1 MSKQNSNGVE
11 RASELE
17 SYYKSI
23 QRLPLTLRPSLN
35 QQLAQWRMLFPFEQ
49 NQLIEFFGGLDSFNP
64 SALAAL
70 TAKLRGLEVKMGID
84 RWDFSETGDTLEN
97 ASILARS
104 EYFEEWRSEVHRIF
118 EAIDAGAQASAKT
131 EPSRNRLILLFL
143 PETLPVDPRTAW
155 KDWDPRG
162 REIGI
167 AGDSRKLRYLV
178 AGGQSDE
185 TGICDLLGQ
194 KGSHD
199 KANLWFID
207 ADARLRDALAPDSVR
222 AASCLTY
229 AVLKP
234 FRNSFLVE
242 LNRIPK
248 DMTVTDQTISA
259 LREKDWTRRWPS
271 ELAGQDRMR
280 NFVVN
285 LFLSGNGALIFSN
298 AFVEWA
304 ASEVLRRARP
314 QAVVACFGMR
324 SKPKPFTGIALF
336 ENQEK
341 ISLLPDVD
349 DPENSAIDAAILARY
364 VWLAACRY
372 PEYSR
377 TLCLC
382 VSEHLNTA
390 YIVAPPE
397 MDLDT
402 SGAPVAP
409 EDIYQRIASWV
420 AS

>member
-1 MSKQNSNGVE
+1 MSDRNTNGAE
-11 RASELE
+11 RASKLE
-17 SYYKSI
+17 SYHKSI

-35 QQLAQWRMLFPFEQ
+35 QQLAQWRMLFPFEE
-49 NQLIEFFGGLDSFNP
+49 NQLIEFFDGLDSFSP

-70 TAKLRGLEVKMGID
+70 TAKLRALEVKMGID
-84 RWDFSETGDTLEN
+84 RWNFSETGDTLEN

-104 EYFEEWRSEVHRIF
+104 DYFEEWRSEVHRIF

-143 PETLPVDPRTAW
+143 PENLPVDPRAAW
-155 KDWDPRG
+155 KEWDSRG
-162 REIGI
+162 REIRI
-167 AGDSRKLRYLV
+167 AGDSRKFRGLV
-178 AGGQSDE
+178 AGGQSDQPS
-185 TGICDLLGQ
+185 ICDLLDR

-199 KANLWFID
+199 SANLWFID
-207 ADARLRDALAPDSVR
+207 ADARLRDALAPNSVP

-248 DMTVTDQTISA
+248 DMTATDQTISA
-259 LREKDWTRRWPS
+259 LRKKDWTRWWPS
-271 ELAGQDRMR
+271 ELAGQDRLR

-324 SKPKPFTGIALF
+324 SKPKPFTGIAMF

-341 ISLLPDVD
+341 ISPLPDVD
-349 DPENSAIDAAILARY
+349 DPENSAVDAAILARY

-377 TLCLC
+377 ALCLC
-382 VSEHLNTA
+382 VAEHLNTV

-397 MDLDT
+397 MNLGA

-409 EDIYQRIASWV
+409 EDIYRWITSWLT
-420 AS
+420 S

>member
-1 MSKQNSNGVE
+1 
-11 RASELE
+11 
-17 SYYKSI
+17 
-23 QRLPLTLRPSLN
+23 
-35 QQLAQWRMLFPFEQ
+35 
-49 NQLIEFFGGLDSFNP
+49 
-64 SALAAL
+64 
-70 TAKLRGLEVKMGID
+70 
-84 RWDFSETGDTLEN
+84 
-97 ASILARS
+97 
-104 EYFEEWRSEVHRIF
+104 
-118 EAIDAGAQASAKT
+118 
-131 EPSRNRLILLFL
+131 
-143 PETLPVDPRTAW
+143 
-155 KDWDPRG
+155 
-162 REIGI
+162 
-167 AGDSRKLRYLV
+167 
-178 AGGQSDE
+178 
-185 TGICDLLGQ
+185 
-194 KGSHD
+194 
-199 KANLWFID
+199 
-207 ADARLRDALAPDSVR
+207 
-222 AASCLTY
+222 
-229 AVLKP
+229 
-234 FRNSFLVE
+234 
-242 LNRIPK
+242 
-248 DMTVTDQTISA
+248 MTVTDQTISA